1 MQNNHHQHYFQS
13 EERYD
18 APAGA
23 PPAYTSS
30 ASPAYYQAVSD
41 SKHRHGKPI
50 LFPQQLVFTYR
61 VGRSHSHLGEVKDQP
76 LFLVR
81 IPRWSMGWS
90 DIVLLSGT
98 DKLDAPLASAGV
110 EKGSKTTRTALRVM
124 PHRGSALQQ
133 PFEASMDGNYKSK
146 HHFTIPVG
154 ADGHLETFEWRQSKG
169 RMVKDLVGGFQF
181 GLKLVRLQGPPAASS
196 SSSAHSGSDADDM
209 DGVTSDGRSVVAVFA
224 GERWRYN
231 NAKFR
236 FSNEGSTGELGELF
250 EIIAVMSFIR
260 LFEMQMAQGSSI
272 ANSSSAAAASSSA
285 AAAVV

>member
-1 MQNNHHQHYFQS
+1 MQNHHHQHYFQS

-18 APAGA
+18 ALAGA
-23 PPAYTSS
+23 PPAYTNF
-30 ASPAYYQAVSD
+30 ASPSYQAVSD
-41 SKHRHGKPI
+41 SKHRHGRPI

-124 PHRGSALQQ
+124 PHRGSALQH
-133 PFEASMDGNYKSK
+133 PFETSMDGNYKSK
-146 HHFTIPVG
+146 HHFAVPVG

-181 GLKLVRLQGPPAASS
+181 GLKLVRLHGPPAGS
-196 SSSAHSGSDADDM
+196 SSSAHTGGSDDDEAG
-209 DGVTSDGRSVVAVFA
+209 GVTSDGRSVVAVFA

-236 FSNEGSTGELGELF
+236 FHNEGSTGELGELF
-250 EIIAVMSFIR
+250 EIVAVMSFIR

-285 AAAVV
+285 AAAAV